1 MSLDKSFYMDEKLG
15 LDLKQPI
22 TKVDMTIEPGCIISI
37 LAVGN
42 TDQDTYRSEIHEI
55 HLPPAPAHM

>member
-1 MSLDKSFYMDEKLG
+1 MLDFESDG
-15 LDLKQPI
+15 LRVWLNGFI